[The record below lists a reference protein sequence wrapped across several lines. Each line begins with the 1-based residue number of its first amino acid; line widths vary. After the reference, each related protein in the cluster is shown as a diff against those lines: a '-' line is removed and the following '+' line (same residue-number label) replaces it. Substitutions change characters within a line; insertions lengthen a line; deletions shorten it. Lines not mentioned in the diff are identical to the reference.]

1 MYERGVHDLQFK
13 GEIQKSKEL
22 TADWFKFKSSVVE
35 SLFYYIDIVESCVEF
50 NFSLLSFVCKIFH
63 QASLRILSLMNEYF
77 VFVCV

>member
-50 NFSLLSFVCKIFH
+50 NFSL
-63 QASLRILSLMNEYF
+63 
-77 VFVCV
+77 